1 MGKKALA
8 DIANTMPHM
17 VAGRIYLDD
26 WEALA
31 LVPDGMLTIDL
42 LARTAYH
49 TSHGALSLRVVMDL
63 AGWLEDHLAA
73 ARLLPSDLAKAEL
86 AIVIRTDRVP
96 VDRSRIIPFDMV
108 CTGIFAT
115 NDRAYNSKPVP
126 VLRWY
131 TRGKTVSD

>member
-8 DIANTMPHM
+8 EIANTLPHM
-17 VAGRIYLDD
+17 VAGRMYSDD

-31 LVPDGMLTIDL
+31 LIPDGVLTIDL
-42 LARTAYH
+42 LAKTAHH
-49 TSHGALSLRVVMDL
+49 TGHGALSLRVVMDL
-63 AGWLEDHLAA
+63 VGWLGDHLAA
-73 ARLLPSDLAKAEL
+73 ARLLTSDLAKAEL

-96 VDRSRIIPFDMV
+96 VDRSQIIPFDLV
-108 CTGIFAT
+108 CAGIFAT
-115 NDRAYNSKPVP
+115 NDRAYTSKPVP